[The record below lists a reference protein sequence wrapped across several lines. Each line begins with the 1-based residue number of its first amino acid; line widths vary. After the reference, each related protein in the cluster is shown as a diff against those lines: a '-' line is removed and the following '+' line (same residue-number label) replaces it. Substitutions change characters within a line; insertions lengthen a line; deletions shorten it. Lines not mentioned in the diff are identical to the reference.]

1 MKSIVWMAWNL
12 KLWNLSKFLSKAY
25 ISRIWNSSY
34 YLVIWNSLLIHI
46 STPWV
51 THTFSLSFSIPT
63 LFLSPPLNL
72 YFSLLYQTSFT
83 KQWLEI
89 EIQTLNSRFQ
99 FHYLKWNTSFQTLP
113 YWIFI
118 TTCSHITKG
127 YIWKF
132 YKMV

>member
-25 ISRIWNSSY
+25 ISRISNSSY

-46 STPWV
+46 PTPWV
-51 THTFSLSFSIPT
+51 NPYFLIFISLSFSKPT

-72 YFSLLYQTSFT
+72 YLSLLYKT
-83 KQWLEI
+83 WLGI

-99 FHYLKWNTSFQTLP
+99 FYYLKWNTSFQTLP
-113 YWIFI
+113 KGIYRVPKPTKLIS
-118 TTCSHITKG
+118 CSTPIS
-127 YIWKF
+127 IQ
-132 YKMV
+132 V